1 MARRP
6 HARVLAAPDRFGEQ
20 ATAGELAA
28 AVARACRSQGWECD
42 EAPVADGGQ
51 GTLEVLGGAARQTT
65 VRGAL
70 GEPVVAQWNL
80 RDDGSAVVEMA
91 RASGLE
97 LVGGPEANDPLR
109 ATSYGTGE
117 LVAAALAA
125 GARRVVVCLGGSAS
139 TDGGLG
145 AVSALRAHRLVPLGP
160 VEVVVACDVA
170 TLFLDA
176 AEQFA
181 PPKGASPAEV
191 SLLRRRLERLADV
204 YRRDHGVD
212 VEALPGSGAGGGL
225 AGGLAAVGA
234 TLVPGFDLVAEELD
248 LESRIAG
255 LADEPRADLVVTGE
269 ERIDAETFA
278 GRAAGGVA
286 MLAAR
291 ARVPVLFVAGEV
303 DPGAGPPAWLG
314 AGLRVVPLLERYD
327 PASLAA
333 DAGRCVEAVVAEHL
347 AGRRGDPH
355 R

>member
-6 HARVLAAPDRFGEQ
+6 HRRVLAAPDRFGGA
-20 ATAGELAA
+20 ATAGQVAA
-28 AVARACRSQGWECD
+28 AIARACQAKGWDCE
-42 EAPVADGGQ
+42 EAPVADGGR
-51 GTLEVLGGAARQTT
+51 GTLEVLGGVPRWAT
-65 VRGAL
+65 VRGPL
-70 GEPVVAQWNL
+70 GDPVAAQWNL

-91 RASGLE
+91 RASGLQ
-97 LVGGPEANDPLR
+97 LVGGPEGNDPLR

-117 LVAAALAA
+117 LVAVALAA

-145 AVSALRAHRLVPLGP
+145 AVSALRARRLAPLGA
-160 VEVVVACDVA
+160 VDVVVACDVP
-170 TLFLDA
+170 TRFVNA

-181 PPKGASPAEV
+181 PQKGATPAAV

-204 YRRDHGVD
+204 YRRDYGVD

-225 AGGLAAVGA
+225 AGGLAAIGA

-248 LESRIAG
+248 LESRVGGAG
-255 LADEPRADLVVTGE
+255 LVVTGE
-269 ERIDAETFA
+269 ERVDSETFA

-286 MLAAR
+286 VLAAR

-314 AGLRVVPLLERYD
+314 AGLRVVPLLERFGEG
-327 PASLAA
+327 ALGA
-333 DAGRCVEAVVAEHL
+333 DVGSCVEAVVAEHL
-347 AGRRGDPH
+347 ATLD
-355 R
+355 

>member
-1 MARRP
+1 MTSGT
-6 HARVLAAPDRFGEQ
+6 HGRVLAAPDRFGAS
-20 ATAGELAA
+20 ATAGEVAA
-28 AVARACRSQGWECD
+28 AVARASRSQGWECE
-42 EAPVADGGQ
+42 EAPVGDGGQ
-51 GTLEVLGGAARQTT
+51 GTLEILGGVPRQAT
-65 VRGAL
+65 VRGPL
-70 GEPVVAQWNL
+70 GAPVSARWHL

-91 RASGLE
+91 RASGLD
-97 LVGGPEANDPLR
+97 LVGGPEGNDALR

-145 AVSALRAHRLVPLGP
+145 AVSALRAQRLVPLGP
-160 VEVVVACDVA
+160 VEVLVACDVP
-170 TLFLDA
+170 TRFLDA

-181 PPKGASPAEV
+181 PQKGATAAEV
-191 SLLRRRLERLADV
+191 LLLRRRLERLADV

-212 VEALPGSGAGGGL
+212 IEALTGAGAGGGL
-225 AGGLAAVGA
+225 AGGLAAIGA

-255 LADEPRADLVVTGE
+255 FHDRPRAGLVVTGE

-286 MLAAR
+286 VLAAR

-303 DPGAGPPAWLG
+303 DAGAGPPAWLG
-314 AGLRVVPLLERYD
+314 AGLRVVPLLQRYD
-327 PASLAA
+327 AASLEA
-333 DAGRCVEAVVAEHL
+333 DVGRCVEAVVAEHL
-347 AGRRGDPH
+347 ASLG
-355 R
+355 

>member
-1 MARRP
+1 MAWRP
-6 HARVLAAPDRFGEQ
+6 DRRVLAAPDRFGAL
-20 ATAGELAA
+20 ATAGEVAA
-28 AVARACRSQGWECD
+28 AVARASRSQGWEC
-42 EAPVADGGQ
+42 EEVPVADGGR
-51 GTLEVLGGAARQTT
+51 GTLEVLGGDPRRVT
-65 VRGAL
+65 VRGPL
-70 GEPVVAQWNL
+70 GAPVAAHWNL

-97 LVGGPEANDPLR
+97 LVGGPEGNDPLR

-145 AVSALRAHRLVPLGP
+145 ALSALRAQRLVPLGP
-160 VEVVVACDVA
+160 VDVVVACDVP
-170 TLFLDA
+170 TRFLDA

-181 PPKGASPAEV
+181 PQKGASPAEV

-212 VEALPGSGAGGGL
+212 VASLPGSGAGGGL

-248 LESRIAG
+248 LESGIA
-255 LADEPRADLVVTGE
+255 RAALVVTAE

-286 MLAAR
+286 ILAAR
-291 ARVPVLFVAGEV
+291 ARVPVLFVTEEV
-303 DPGAGPPAWLG
+303 DADTAFGQAAGAGPPAWLG

-327 PASLAA
+327 EHSLDDDLDGCIEAA
-333 DAGRCVEAVVAEHL
+333 VADHL
-347 AGRRGDPH
+347 TSLG
-355 R
+355 

>member
-6 HARVLAAPDRFGEQ
+6 HRRVLAAPDRFGEL
-20 ATAGELAA
+20 ATAGEVSA
-28 AVARACRSQGWECD
+28 AVARACSSQRWDCE
-42 EAPVADGGQ
+42 EAPVADGGR
-51 GTLEVLGGAARQTT
+51 GTLEVLGGAPRWAT
-65 VRGAL
+65 VRGPL
-70 GEPVVAQWNL
+70 GDPVPAQWNL
-80 RDDGSAVVEMA
+80 RGDGSAVVEMA

-97 LVGGPEANDPLR
+97 LVGGAEGNDPLR

-117 LVAAALAA
+117 LVAVALAA

-145 AVSALRAHRLVPLGP
+145 AVSALRAHRLVPLGA
-160 VEVVVACDVA
+160 VEVVVACDVP

-176 AEQFA
+176 AEHFA
-181 PPKGASPAEV
+181 PQKGATPAEV

-204 YRRDHGVD
+204 YRRDYGVE
-212 VEALPGSGAGGGL
+212 VEALPGSGSGGGL
-225 AGGLAAVGA
+225 AGGLAAIGA

-255 LADEPRADLVVTGE
+255 AGLVVTGE

-286 MLAAR
+286 VLAAR

-303 DPGAGPPAWLG
+303 DAGAGPPAWLG

-327 PASLAA
+327 AGALDA
-333 DAGRCVEAVVAEHL
+333 DVGRCVEAVVAEHL
-347 AGRRGDPH
+347 ATLG
-355 R
+355 